1 MDFVSIVIRLFF
13 SAILG
18 YCVMGIFG
26 VQALVAVCSS
36 VSLAKRR
43 NQQFPEFDLSRAL
56 RRILRHVVIGAAA
69 VLLISVLVIWLTS
82 FTGTLGYFL
91 GMILA
96 FLRNLNRMTPNN
108 RRNQYRFEK
117 TFADCYF
124 SDDEDV
130 EEDHLF

>member
-130 EEDHLF
+130 E